1 MDLRKV
7 IYRHPSI
14 VNYIRF
20 VYHDIIEGFFN
31 GYYYYILKYLL
42 GVKKTEL
49 RELQR
54 KGLSDIKL
62 FNPKTWRRGK
72 GIDKAHRRYYI
83 ANYKGHPCFVKIAE
97 NDKTLQNEIDVAERI
112 KGNNWTFT
120 PLALLIDTS
129 FLNRRKL
136 LVISYEEG
144 LHRIPDNVSAEELKS
159 YCASFLQIHNKLV
172 NAKLIHADIHCG
184 NLMLNAQ
191 NHLVLLDF
199 GISKFLDNTNNV
211 DYIARPGT
219 FYQKTEKGRIY
230 DDAYSF
236 LCMIE
241 KYSESS
247 KILDSEEYNDIKKRV
262 GQAYFEVLL

>member
-1 MDLRKV
+1 
-7 IYRHPSI
+7 
-14 VNYIRF
+14 
-20 VYHDIIEGFFN
+20 
-31 GYYYYILKYLL
+31 
-42 GVKKTEL
+42 
-49 RELQR
+49 
-54 KGLSDIKL
+54 
-62 FNPKTWRRGK
+62 
-72 GIDKAHRRYYI
+72 
-83 ANYKGHPCFVKIAE
+83 
-97 NDKTLQNEIDVAERI
+97 
-112 KGNNWTFT
+112 
-120 PLALLIDTS
+120 
-129 FLNRRKL
+129 
-136 LVISYEEG
+136 
-144 LHRIPDNVSAEELKS
+144 
-159 YCASFLQIHNKLV
+159 
-172 NAKLIHADIHCG
+172 
-184 NLMLNAQ
+184 MLNAQ